1 MISRC
6 GKWTPLRRRV
16 NLKNKKYLVNF
27 GQSYG
32 EWAEPR
38 DVFPNDWKNTVL
50 PNPEESTAYTSYV
63 LGLMCEI
70 ADI

>member
-1 MISRC
+1 M
-6 GKWTPLRRRV
+6 
-16 NLKNKKYLVNF
+16 NF

-70 ADI
+70 AEYMNDEKMCGCLRNILTDVPRHTGS